1 MVALVCEDTLCSRVD
16 SGFSEA
22 VARGRYGPL
31 GRVVGKPKALHRM
44 VARDIPTTL
53 INPKSKRFST
63 RSLVQSPRLTFHLD
77 VSNYYVILTL
87 TILGDAEL
95 FGFSKPPY
103 RKREI
108 DLSSVRRRS
117 EVVRAEAVPRGI
129 DWQMGL
135 LAITSAMSNVS
146 RRRIL

>member
-1 MVALVCEDTLCSRVD
+1 MVALVCEESPSVLVLIP
-16 SGFSEA
+16 GFSEA
-22 VARGRYGPL
+22 AWGRYGPL
-31 GRVVGKPKALHRM
+31 GRVVGKPKAIHHM

-108 DLSSVRRRS
+108 DLSSIRR
-117 EVVRAEAVPRGI
+117 
-129 DWQMGL
+129 
-135 LAITSAMSNVS
+135 
-146 RRRIL
+146 